1 MRELKITQ
9 DQYNELCCNGKL
21 ASAHYMVYS
30 IHWLSYFDML
40 AVRVDDAN
48 EKEFIRLVVE

>member
-1 MRELKITQ
+1 MRDLEISQ

-21 ASAHYMVYS
+21 AFTHYMVYS